1 MTRWSSIAVAMALG
15 ASALLGQPKN
25 KLTTEE
31 RLELVRGMTAEY
43 ATAKIMLPKAKR
55 PLPVNEVGRA
65 VQQDKWDKAA
75 KELGPAAKPGD
86 ALQITRVEV
95 NVDTVLL
102 EINGGMKSGTKWYDR
117 VQIGMG
123 SSGQTVPVT
132 KSGQATE
139 GTTLSVEFRDGVPA
153 MSAIEFKKLLAPLMN
168 FDKRSATEDY
178 LESLPEPIRLAIKEK
193 RAVEGMNRE
202 QVLNAVGHP
211 RHKPRESKE
220 GVEAEDWV
228 YGLPPGKITFVTF
241 EGDVVVKVRDNYAGL
256 GGSTAPKLDPN

>member
-1 MTRWSSIAVAMALG
+1 MTRMASILAAAALC
-15 ASALLGQPKN
+15 ASPGFAQSKN
-25 KLTTEE
+25 KLTPEE

-43 ATAKIMLPKAKR
+43 ATAKVMLPKAKR
-55 PLPVNEVGRA
+55 PLPVNQVGRA

-75 KELGPAAKPGD
+75 QELGPAAKPGD
-86 ALQITRVEV
+86 AIQITRIDV
-95 NVDTVLL
+95 NDDTILL
-102 EINGGMKSGTKWYDR
+102 EINGGLKSGTRWFDR

-123 SSGQTVPVT
+123 SSGQTAPVT

-139 GTTLSVEFRDGVPA
+139 GTALTVEFRDGVPA
-153 MSAIEFKKLLAPLMN
+153 MTAMEFKKLLQPLMD

-178 LESLPEPIRLAIKEK
+178 LENLPEPIRMAIKDK
-193 RAVEGMNRE
+193 RAVEGMSRE
-202 QVLNAVGHP
+202 QVLSAVGHP
-211 RHKPRESKE
+211 RHKTRETKE

-241 EGDVVVKVRDNYAGL
+241 EGDLVVKVRDTYAGL